1 MAFIKTC
8 FSLSIALLLSACA
21 TKPEPSEQQASD
33 EEAAAVLTALF
44 GESIEVDEAVLAQYP
59 LGSKDNPIRVD
70 GPMGQ
75 RLYLSRLICT
85 NNEQVS
91 AFQRTGNAGIGPFG
105 NIIDLYE
112 VICDTYQGA
121 VTHSVY
127 LDMYHGDYEE
137 TRPAAGFIAL
147 KPAAGK

>member
-1 MAFIKTC
+1 MTTIKTG
-8 FSLSIALLLSACA
+8 LLISIALALSACV
-21 TKPEPSEQQASD
+21 TTPEPDAREASD
-33 EEAAAVLTALF
+33 EEAAAILSALF
-44 GESIEVDEAVLAQYP
+44 GESIEVDEATLAQYP

-75 RLYLSRLICT
+75 RIYLSRLVCN

-91 AFQRTGNAGIGPFG
+91 AFQRTGNAGVGPFG
-105 NIIDLYE
+105 NIVDLYE

-121 VTHSVY
+121 VTYSVY
-127 LDMYHGDYEE
+127 LDMYHRDYEE

-147 KPAAGK
+147 KPAKTN